1 MDDMRNRY
9 HMPGQDDGQVP
20 ARPVH
25 ETLRHAYQP
34 PPSQSRPAPVP
45 ARTHLPAPEPPAPPQ
60 EPALPTERP
69 TVRHRP
75 HHQTNRL
82 WRKLIAVGIVLVLLA
97 AAGLYAYPKY
107 VNANPFPADIR
118 TSAGLSLFY
127 PGKLPAGYT
136 VDKASMNLA
145 NGIVIYAASSGNKR
159 LVFTLQKTPAAFDF
173 ANFYKQQLTGDQQY
187 QTPYGQ
193 ATIGKNSNHYLGS
206 LTAGDTWLLLS
217 SSGSQVSM
225 DDMSLVMTHLK
236 RY

>member
-1 MDDMRNRY
+1 MRNRY
-9 HMPGQDDGQVP
+9 RMPGQDDGQVP

-34 PPSQSRPAPVP
+34 PPSQSRPAPIP
-45 ARTHLPAPEPPAPPQ
+45 TQTHLPAPEPPAPPQ
-60 EPALPTERP
+60 EPAFPTERP
-69 TVRHRP
+69 SVRHRP
-75 HHQTNRL
+75 HLQPKRL
-82 WRKLIAVGIVLVLLA
+82 WRKLIAVGVVLVLLA
-97 AAGLYAYPKY
+97 VAGLYAYPKY

-118 TSAGLSLFY
+118 TSSDLSLFY

-136 VDKASMNLA
+136 VDKTSINLA
-145 NGIVIYAASSGNKR
+145 NGIVIYAASSGDKR
-159 LVFTLQKTPAAFDF
+159 LVFTLQKTPPAFDF
-173 ANFYKQQLTGDQQY
+173 ANFYKQQLTGTQQY

-193 ATIGKNSNHYLGS
+193 ATIGKNGNHYLGS

-217 SSGSQVSM
+217 SSGPGVSL

>member
-9 HMPGQDDGQVP
+9 RVPGQNDGQNPV
-20 ARPVH
+20 RQVH
-25 ETLRHAYQP
+25 ENLRHAYQP
-34 PPSQSRPAPVP
+34 PPVP
-45 ARTHLPAPEPPAPPQ
+45 NLPAPRLQPAANIINQPEPEAHYN
-60 EPALPTERP
+60 LPGQPKRLRP
-69 TVRHRP
+69 RLTV
-75 HHQTNRL
+75 
-82 WRKLIAVGIVLVLLA
+82 VFIVLILLA
-97 AAGLYAYPKY
+97 TAGVYAYPKY
-107 VNANPFPADIR
+107 ANANPFPAGIR
-118 TSAGLSLFY
+118 SNAGLSLFY
-127 PGKLPAGYT
+127 PSKLPAGYT
-136 VDKASMNLA
+136 VDKTSINLSNGVLLYSA
-145 NGIVIYAASSGNKR
+145 NNGDKR
-159 LVFTLQKTPAAFDF
+159 LVFTLQKTPTAFDF